1 MACDICGNNSKPLT
15 DLREIYQTREIK
27 QICTDCETAVNKK
40 NSELLTFVLKLRSSW
55 LKKFMEERKITK

>member
-27 QICTDCETAVNKK
+27 QICTDCETVVNKK

-55 LKKFMEERKITK
+55 LKKYMEERKITK

>member
-27 QICTDCETAVNKK
+27 QICTDCETVVNKK

>member
-1 MACDICGNNSKPLT
+1 MACDICGNNSKRLT
-15 DLREIYQTREIK
+15 DLREIYQTSEIK
-27 QICTDCETAVNKK
+27 QICTDCETVVNKK

>member
-15 DLREIYQTREIK
+15 DLREIYQTSEIK
-27 QICTDCETAVNKK
+27 QICTDCEAVVNKK

>member
-15 DLREIYQTREIK
+15 DLREIYQTSEIK
-27 QICTDCETAVNKK
+27 QICTDCEKVVNKK